1 MNWFYAENGQQRGP
15 VTEADLQALLAA
27 GKINSE
33 TLVWREGMAEWQPW
47 RQAAAAANMIP
58 GDAGAGPAAAGA
70 AGSVMCSECGR
81 SFPPGE
87 VIRHGAVFVCGSC
100 KPIFL
105 QKLKEGAALNTGA
118 LEYAS
123 FGLRF
128 GAKLLDG
135 IILWIAQLII
145 GFVAG
150 LLMAA
155 GGGDEDSGMIL
166 FQVVLIFFSLV
177 VNFSYNIFFIG
188 KFGATPGK
196 MACKIKVVQPDGSPV
211 GYGRATGRAF
221 GEIVSGM
228 ICYIGYLMMI
238 WDEEKRTLHDRMA
251 NTRVVKR

>member
-15 VTEADLQALLAA
+15 VTDADLQALLAA

-47 RQAAAAANMIP
+47 RQAGATANAVP
-58 GDAGAGPAAAGA
+58 GGAGLAADPGA
-70 AGSVMCSECGR
+70 AGSVICSECGR
-81 SFPPGE
+81 SFPPSE
-87 VIRHGAVFVCGSC
+87 VIRHGSVFVCGSC
-100 KPIFL
+100 KPIFI
-105 QKLKEGAALNTGA
+105 QKLKEGAALNPGA

-135 IILWIAQLII
+135 IILWIAQMIV
-145 GFVAG
+145 GFVG
-150 LLMAA
+150 GMLMSV
-155 GGGDEDSGMIL
+155 GGADQGTSMIL
-166 FQVVLIFFSLV
+166 FQVVLIVFSLV
-177 VNFSYNIFFIG
+177 INFSYNIFFIG

-211 GYGRATGRAF
+211 SYGRVTGRTL
-221 GEIVSGM
+221 GEIVSGI

-238 WDEEKRTLHDRMA
+238 WDEEKRTLHDRMV

>member
-47 RQAAAAANMIP
+47 RQAGAAANAIP
-58 GDAGAGPAAAGA
+58 GGTAATADSGAT
-70 AGSVMCSECGR
+70 GSVVCSECGR
-81 SFPPGE
+81 SFPPSE

-135 IILWIAQLII
+135 IILWIGQLII

-150 LLMAA
+150 LLMTV
-155 GGGDEDSGMIL
+155 GGGDEATGMIL

-177 VNFSYNIFFIG
+177 VNFVYNIFFIG

-221 GEIVSGM
+221 GEIVSGI